1 VSQTVLQ
8 VVVGLYK
15 RSGGMPPVIQRLAR
29 YHTQLGIAVLALFA
43 TSTVLGLFSLF
54 DKPAPEENEVDV
66 AYFGTALV
74 GIAFT
79 AAYFAMADAN
89 RITSEVAY
97 APVPRAVEMT
107 AT

>member
-79 AAYFAMADAN
+79 AAYFAMADTN